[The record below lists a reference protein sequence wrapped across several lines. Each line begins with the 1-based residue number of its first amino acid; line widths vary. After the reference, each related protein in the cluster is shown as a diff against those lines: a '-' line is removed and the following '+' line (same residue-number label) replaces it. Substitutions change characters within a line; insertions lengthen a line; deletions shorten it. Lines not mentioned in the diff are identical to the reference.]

1 MIFNNLLLKHF
12 RKLNNEDITDN
23 NNFLTY
29 ENFKNFILL
38 RYNIKHIEKYN
49 YIKYVKVKRQMIK
62 LKDGVK
68 YDKYIDTI
76 NNIIK
81 EMHENNIFP
90 MVDIKKYMYKMNSFD
105 KLIEYKKKN
114 LLNNMIIIRNIFD
127 AKKDSYEFKFKIMQ
141 NLNSQLWKFH
151 MFIQYSQQLRYSVNK
166 LISLENEYGIDH
178 KLIEINN
185 IERCLLGKK
194 SEYYATKMIND
205 IIISF
210 NKNNINEKSSNPIYY
225 YETNVNI
232 IKLLTIHFDIQC
244 CMKGELDGM
253 IIIKNPDNT
262 YTIDKIIEVKSSVKS
277 TFEDFR
283 KFILLKEI
291 ILKTLKKD
299 VKLKYNQY
307 TFTYESFENIIN
319 KDISEW
325 VIYICMHSK
334 IEKSHLYFSS
344 VLKMIDDNFIKDF
357 YINNDDI
364 CIINKYQKIVNNRD
378 LIDTLYKT
386 WEDNLHVGTDKCN
399 IYLPL

>member
-1 MIFNNLLLKHF
+1 MF
-12 RKLNNEDITDN
+12 
-23 NNFLTY
+23 
-29 ENFKNFILL
+29 
-38 RYNIKHIEKYN
+38 
-49 YIKYVKVKRQMIK
+49 IKYS
-62 LKDGVK
+62 
-68 YDKYIDTI
+68 
-76 NNIIK
+76 
-81 EMHENNIFP
+81 H
-90 MVDIKKYMYKMNSFD
+90 
-105 KLIEYKKKN
+105 
-114 LLNNMIIIRNIFD
+114 
-127 AKKDSYEFKFKIMQ
+127 
-141 NLNSQLWKFH
+141 
-151 MFIQYSQQLRYSVNK
+151 QLRFSVDK
-166 LISLENEYGIDH
+166 LISLENDYGIDH

-194 SEYYATKMIND
+194 SEYHATKMIND
-205 IIISF
+205 IIISI
-210 NKNNINEKSSNPIYY
+210 NKNDMEEKKSNSTYY
-225 YETNVNI
+225 YEINVNI
-232 IKLLTIHFDIQC
+232 IKLLTIHFNIQC
-244 CMKGELDGM
+244 SIKGEFDGM
-253 IIIKNPDNT
+253 IIIKNADNT

-319 KDISEW
+319 KNISEW

-357 YINNDDI
+357 YINNDNI